1 MFSCMAKELP
11 VIVPQHIAVI
21 PDGNRRYSQRI
32 FMDSISGYEQSGQ
45 SLERL
50 LAWSLGSVKELS
62 IFAWSCENWSRPKEQ
77 VDGAMVQFHKAL
89 DQWLSDDQED
99 IAYVFISTRPDKLSS
114 TLRVKMHQ
122 LQLQTSENS
131 KLTVYIY
138 MSYGFS
144 EDVVR
149 MSTGAYKTESVIPN
163 NMSEPDLLIR
173 TSGEQR
179 LSNFCMW
186 HLRYTELMFI
196 NPMFPDCDEEV
207 WNSCVEEYSTRKR
220 RFGK

>member
-1 MFSCMAKELP
+1 MAKELP

-131 KLTVYIY
+131 KLN
-138 MSYGFS
+138 F
-144 EDVVR
+144 R
-149 MSTGAYKTESVIPN
+149 RCLN
-163 NMSEPDLLIR
+163 NDNPLL
-173 TSGEQR
+173 TTFYC
-179 LSNFCMW
+179 L
-186 HLRYTELMFI
+186 
-196 NPMFPDCDEEV
+196 
-207 WNSCVEEYSTRKR
+207 K
-220 RFGK
+220 